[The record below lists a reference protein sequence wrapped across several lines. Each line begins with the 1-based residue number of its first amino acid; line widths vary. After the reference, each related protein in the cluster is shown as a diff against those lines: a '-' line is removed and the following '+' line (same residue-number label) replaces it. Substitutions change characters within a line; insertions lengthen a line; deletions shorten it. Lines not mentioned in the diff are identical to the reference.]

1 MTEGME
7 KKVEA
12 TGSFR
17 VLGWLERNKGLA
29 KKMDMTVIC
38 GAM

>member
-17 VLGWLERNKGLA
+17 VLGRLERNEEIA
-29 KKMDMTVIC
+29 KKMDMTVLC
-38 GAM
+38 GVM